1 MPAVNNNWEILNVTK
16 DELTRENLVHLES
29 EKIGG
34 LIIRDFYPLD
44 ACTEISQYLLTEPFD
59 SRKPGDNVKI
69 FFLGVNLTD
78 MSDDKEEY
86 FRRADSSWK
95 DRKELLKRLNLLSP
109 VQQAINLFAKIWPAG
124 VKIASED
131 GRLLFCGTFRRIN
144 GIDLHMDWA
153 PFLFPQWK
161 SLSSISEQYALNIFF
176 EAPKE
181 GGELVVY
188 RQTWSEDDE
197 IFRYKEKNLVGFSR
211 AVLRGKADCAVI
223 KGQQGWAV
231 LTKTRHYHEVWPQEE
246 AEIVGHRFVC
256 SNFVGKRQDNSLI
269 FWS

>member
-1 MPAVNNNWEILNVTK
+1 MLTVNNNWEVLNITK
-16 DELTRENLVHLES
+16 EKVTREHLIQLAK

-44 ACTEISQYLLTEPFD
+44 ACREISQYLLTNPFD
-59 SRKPGDNVKI
+59 SKKPADNVEI
-69 FFLGVNLTD
+69 LFLGVNLTD
-78 MSDDKEEY
+78 RSEDKEDY
-86 FRRADSSWK
+86 FRRAKSSWQN
-95 DRKELLKRLNLLSP
+95 RKELLTRLKVPNPIQQALNLFTKFWS
-109 VQQAINLFAKIWPAG
+109 AG
-124 VKIASED
+124 VKIAEEN
-131 GRLLFCGTFRRIN
+131 GRRLFCGTFRRIN

-176 EAPKE
+176 QAPKV

-188 RQTWSEDDE
+188 RQTWTEDDE
-197 IFRYKEKNLVGFSR
+197 IFRYKERNLVGFDR
-211 AVLRGKADCAVI
+211 AVLRGKTDCAVI
-223 KGQQGWAV
+223 KGQDGWAV

-246 AEIVGHRFVC
+246 AEIVGNRFVC
-256 SNFVGKRQDNSLI
+256 SNFVGKTQDNSLI

>member
-1 MPAVNNNWEILNVTK
+1 MLEVNNNWEILNVTK
-16 DELTRENLVHLES
+16 DELDRENLLHLES

-59 SRKPGDNVKI
+59 SKKPGDNVEI

-95 DRKELLKRLNLLSP
+95 ERKELLKRLNVLSP

-131 GRLLFCGTFRRIN
+131 GRLLFCGTLRRIN

-176 EAPKE
+176 EAPKV

-211 AVLRGKADCAVI
+211 AVLRGKPDCAVI